1 MIDLGS
7 PSLGLV
13 RREKLEEEWKRRR
26 GGARNTKIETWL
38 PNPKV
43 RIIGPVNN
51 RWIGRIRPKAI
62 IALIPPSPGL
72 NIRRMYT
79 LTELS
84 NFVENFQTN
93 FFFLELNEEIKA
105 ESQQDERA
113 KRDTAK

>member
-1 MIDLGS
+1 MNQCRLQ
-7 PSLGLV
+7 
-13 RREKLEEEWKRRR
+13 
-26 GGARNTKIETWL
+26 
-38 PNPKV
+38 
-43 RIIGPVNN
+43 
-51 RWIGRIRPKAI
+51 
-62 IALIPPSPGL
+62 
-72 NIRRMYT
+72 

>member
-1 MIDLGS
+1 MDRQDS
-7 PSLGLV
+7 TESQ
-13 RREKLEEEWKRRR
+13 E
-26 GGARNTKIETWL
+26 
-38 PNPKV
+38 
-43 RIIGPVNN
+43 IGTQQENEVKGN
-51 RWIGRIRPKAI
+51 GRI

-113 KRDTAK
+113 KRDTAKWNRL